1 MTEATQTQTQTQTLE
16 QTLNKTDLGHVIYEN
31 RKIFFALVALILIG
45 ASGYALYRQA
55 KHSSALNNSVKV
67 FEFQSKIWA
76 DAKAGKIPPADLAKS
91 FQNLDKDV
99 QSSPIML
106 PVVLEMGKFL
116 YEKEAYIEA
125 ETVLSI
131 AGSQNK
137 NQIASFFVN
146 TQRAVVLEKLGKND
160 EAIAV
165 YENLAK
171 EKDALMAPRI
181 SLELGRLYLAK
192 GEKAKAQTQFDY
204 ILSTFPNDD
213 QAKLA
218 KLYLAKL
225 AE

>member
-1 MTEATQTQTQTQTLE
+1 MTEATQPQSQTLE

-31 RKIFFALVALILIG
+31 RKLFFGILGAILVAIC
-45 ASGYALYRQA
+45 GYVFYKQA
-55 KHSSALNNSVKV
+55 KQSSALNNSVKV

-76 DAKAGKIPPADLAKS
+76 EAKAGKITPADLAKS

-99 QSSPIML
+99 QASPIML

-116 YEKEAYIEA
+116 FDKEAYTEA
-125 ETVLSI
+125 ESILSI
-131 AGSQNK
+131 TSANTK
-137 NQIASFFVN
+137 NSIASFFVS
-146 TQRAVVLEKLGKND
+146 TQRAVVLEKLGKAD
-160 EAIAV
+160 EAIAI

-171 EKDALMAPRI
+171 EKDGLMGARV

>member
-1 MTEATQTQTQTQTLE
+1 MTEATQTQNQTELE
-16 QTLNKTDLGHVIYEN
+16 QTLNKTDLGHMIYEY
-31 RKIFFALVALILIG
+31 RKIFFALVALVLIG
-45 ASGYALYRQA
+45 ATGYAIYRQA
-55 KHSSALNNSVKV
+55 KHSSALNHSVKV

-76 DAKAGKIPPADLAKS
+76 EAKTGKIPPADLAKS

-99 QSSPIML
+99 QASPIML

-116 YEKEAYIEA
+116 FEKEAYTEA
-125 ETVLSI
+125 ESI
-131 AGSQNK
+131 LTIASTHNK
-137 NQIASFFVN
+137 NPIASFFVN
-146 TQRAVVLEKLGKND
+146 TQKAVVLEKLGKTD
-160 EAIAV
+160 EAITV

-171 EKDALMAPRI
+171 EKEVLMAPRI

-204 ILSTFPNDD
+204 ILNTFPNDD

>member
-1 MTEATQTQTQTQTLE
+1 MTEATQPQSQTLE

-31 RKIFFALVALILIG
+31 RKLFFGILGVILVAIC
-45 ASGYALYRQA
+45 GYVFYKQA
-55 KHSSALNNSVKV
+55 KQSSALNNSVKV

-76 DAKAGKIPPADLAKS
+76 EAKAGKITPADLAKS

-99 QSSPIML
+99 QASPIML

-116 YEKEAYIEA
+116 FDKEAYTEA
-125 ETVLSI
+125 ESILSI
-131 AGSQNK
+131 TSANTK
-137 NQIASFFVN
+137 NSIASFFVS
-146 TQRAVVLEKLGKND
+146 TQRAVVLEKLGKTD
-160 EAIAV
+160 EAIAI

-171 EKDALMAPRI
+171 EKDGLMGARV